1 MIKLDY
7 IGIDC
12 GLDGALVILN
22 STGIV
27 SMRDMP
33 TKKEGKRRA
42 IDIEAL
48 DRWFEQ
54 IKRLKSIAVV
64 EDPGRHAPS
73 AAGLRS
79 MTYSFAVIEALLVS
93 HGIQYTTVGARKWQ
107 KQFLH
112 RPEDLEGKFDTKAA
126 ALVSANNIWKGTDWR
141 RTKRSKKAFDGYV
154 DAALIAEYGRLY
166 PQ

>member
-1 MIKLDY
+1 MIDY

-33 TKKEGKRRA
+33 TKKEGNRRS
-42 IDIEAL
+42 IYIQAL
-48 DRWFEQ
+48 DRWF
-54 IKRLKSIAVV
+54 KRINRCNCIAVV

-79 MTYSFAVIEALLVS
+79 MTYSFAVIEALLVA
-93 HGIQYTTVGARKWQ
+93 HGIDYITVMPRKWQ
-107 KQFLH
+107 KHFWT
-112 RPEDLEGKFDTKAA
+112 RPKNVEGKFDTKAA
-126 ALVSANNIWKGTDWR
+126 ALVAANNIWTDTDWR
-141 RTKRSKKAFDGYV
+141 RTTRSKKAFDGFV
-154 DAALIAEYGRLY
+154 DAALIAEYGRLCSE
-166 PQ
+166 